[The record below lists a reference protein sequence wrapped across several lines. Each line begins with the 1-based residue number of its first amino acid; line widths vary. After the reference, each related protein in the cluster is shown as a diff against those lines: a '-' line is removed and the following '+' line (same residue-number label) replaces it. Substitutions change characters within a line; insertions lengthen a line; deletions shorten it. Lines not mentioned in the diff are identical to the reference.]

1 VGVKKMNKVKER
13 KKVGAICPKCQS
25 PDYEYKGRAFEP
37 DGKHQFE
44 CISCGNFWQYG
55 KSASK
60 YTDLA

>member
-1 VGVKKMNKVKER
+1 MNKVKER